1 MGGVLESPQ
10 TAKKDD
16 VDESTAKPNSPG
28 PGDERCDDSTAK
40 KDDDDNDDED
50 ATGKPDSPYPGDER
64 RDNSTAKKDDVAES
78 A

>member
-40 KDDDDNDDED
+40 KDD
-50 ATGKPDSPYPGDER
+50 
-64 RDNSTAKKDDVAES
+64 VAES